1 MRRSVSNG
9 RTCLSKLLAQ
19 TPESRTASSRSI
31 KIGSSPRPWKAAVTA
46 VRSSPRTR
54 RSELHPIM
62 TRVAA
67 LGATALV
74 IFPFRWNE
82 PWRPFERRWE
92 QVQAAEHA
100 SDGFRTPQG
109 SALLR
114 DRVGSLHRGSDDSVW
129 DGAIRASLR
138 SSGDERMLGAV
149 AKKRAVGSR
158 KRIGSSHGVCPPH
171 TLDRA
176 AALDARRD
184 LIEVHA
190 KIRVCMTQTGV
201 PFDLLL
207 AFTLNAHI
215 PVIGFAPQKVARTTR
230 RHPCRFLTQSG
241 AS

>member
-1 MRRSVSNG
+1 MLVETVSANP
-9 RTCLSKLLAQ
+9 REPHRFEPIDQDRFVSWFLEHPLH
-19 TPESRTASSRSI
+19 ESPLIPLTLFLVS
-31 KIGSSPRPWKAAVTA
+31 
-46 VRSSPRTR
+46 
-54 RSELHPIM
+54 L
-62 TRVAA
+62 
-67 LGATALV
+67 LGAIDLLLH
-74 IFPFRWNE
+74 RWNE
-82 PWRPFERRWE
+82 PWRPFERRRE

-190 KIRVCMTQTGV
+190 KIRICMTQTGV

-207 AFTLNAHI
+207 SFTLNAHI

-230 RHPCRFLTQSG
+230 RHPRRFLTQSD